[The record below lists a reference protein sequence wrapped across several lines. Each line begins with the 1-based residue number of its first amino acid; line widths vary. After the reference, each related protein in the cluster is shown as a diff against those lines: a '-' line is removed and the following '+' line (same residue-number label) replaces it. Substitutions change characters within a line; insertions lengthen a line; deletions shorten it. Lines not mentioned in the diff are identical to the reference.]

1 MPCHFRL
8 AYHIFT
14 FPFLLALLSSLGHK
28 ILLSVLRIMIL
39 QDLWRS
45 RRGLKDVEGF
55 DHSVVNDTL
64 GACDLPP
71 SINAVI
77 QKRVIKKTLPMKSR
91 SMGG

>member
-8 AYHIFT
+8 AYHIST

-28 ILLSVLRIMIL
+28 ILLSVLRFRIL
-39 QDLWRS
+39 QDSLRS
-45 RRGLKDVEGF
+45 RLGLKDVEAP
-55 DHSVVNDTL
+55 NDTL